1 MAEKVYDLDINSE
14 AFNAF
19 KLDFNAILKALL
31 HAMSKNGAENGE
43 IAVSLKVNI
52 EEKDVIDRGY
62 QRAANVPSF
71 DHKITSK
78 MQFKNEKKGSL
89 SGNFELVYDEEKN
102 EWCIKEIRDDQISF
116 FDDGSEAQECV
127 DAGEIIDVEC
137 SESDDDKSLE
147 GPDRLML
154 GVSEDPDDF
163 DTSDISEDDLP
174 Y

>member
-102 EWCIKEIRDDQISF
+102 EWCIKEIRSVLTPAR
-116 FDDGSEAQECV
+116 SLTSNAQSPMMTSRSKDLTGLCLAFRRTPTTSTRATSQKMTCLT
-127 DAGEIIDVEC
+127 DAQ
-137 SESDDDKSLE
+137 S
-147 GPDRLML
+147 
-154 GVSEDPDDF
+154 
-163 DTSDISEDDLP
+163 
-174 Y
+174 

>member
-1 MAEKVYDLDINSE
+1 MKEKVYDLDINSE

-31 HAMSKNGAENGE
+31 HAMQKNGAENGE
-43 IAVSLKVNI
+43 ISVSLKVNI
-52 EEKDVIDRGY
+52 EEKDVMDRGY

-89 SGNFELVYDEEKN
+89 SGNYELIYDEDKK

-116 FDDGSEAQECV
+116 FDDGSCAEECI
-127 DAGEIIDVEC
+127 DTGEIIDVEV
-137 SESDDDKSLE
+137 DDE
-147 GPDRLML
+147 GNAIEGKERLML
-154 GVSEDPDDF
+154 GVSDEDDDL
-163 DTSDISEDDLP
+163 DTSDLSEDDIP